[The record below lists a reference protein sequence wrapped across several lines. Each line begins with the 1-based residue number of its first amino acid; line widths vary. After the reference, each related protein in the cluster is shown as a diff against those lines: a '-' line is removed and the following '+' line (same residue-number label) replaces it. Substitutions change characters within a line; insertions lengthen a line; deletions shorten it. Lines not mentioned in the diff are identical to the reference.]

1 MVILCKAC
9 CKFTWFHLGS
19 IRFRKQDTKP
29 QISQNVYYLRRFG
42 AAQCLVPA
50 WFRLG
55 STWFPLVPWRG
66 MHQILKRLVAC
77 LVPAWCRL
85 SSKVARCIGWSPHA
99 WRRLVLGP
107 NFVPGRRPARTAPL
121 QISIPSA
128 GATARLGQHGFKHR
142 RGFFKCLRIRM
153 RKDRVSG
160 GL

>member
-1 MVILCKAC
+1 MQGLLQIYLVPPWFHSLPQARHQATDFAECILFAT
-9 CKFTWFHLGS
+9 FWRRSVLGSGLVPTWFHLVSSGS
-19 IRFRKQDTKP
+19 MARNAP
-29 QISQNVYYLRRFG
+29 NSQASG
-42 AAQCLVPA
+42 AAACLVPA
-50 WFRLG
+50 WF
-55 STWFPLVPWRG
+55 
-66 MHQILKRLVAC
+66 
-77 LVPAWCRL
+77 RL

-142 RGFFKCLRIRM
+142 RGLFKCLRIRM